1 MSNDTAERIVS
12 GMRVTGKL
20 HLGHF
25 HGVIK
30 NWLALQNTYECFF
43 FAADWHGLTTHYE
56 NPKDMPTQ
64 AINMVADWLAAGI
77 NPNQAK
83 IFIQSWVPEHAELH
97 LLLSMMVPLPWLERI
112 PSYKDQK
119 NKLADKD
126 LDTYGFL
133 GYPVLM
139 SADILLYK
147 AQFVPVGED
156 QTSHLECTREI
167 ARRFN
172 HLYGQEVDFQEKA
185 LKAVE
190 KLGKKNA
197 ALYQE
202 FRRAFQEEG
211 NKEALAMAEALLDQQ
226 KNLFLADRERLLGF
240 ISGTSKI
247 ILPEPQILLTEHA
260 KLPGLDGQKMSKS
273 YNNSI
278 LLGDAPDV
286 IEQKIKTMPTDPA
299 RVRRT
304 DPGDPKKCPAW
315 GLHQVYSDAATQEW
329 VQQGCRSAGIGC
341 LECKKPLIDAIEK
354 EQAPIRERAIE
365 YQKSPQ
371 MIYDILHDG
380 AEAAR
385 ETARKTMS
393 EIKEVM
399 GLDYPK

>member
-1 MSNDTAERIVS
+1 
-12 GMRVTGKL
+12 
-20 HLGHF
+20 
-25 HGVIK
+25 
-30 NWLALQNTYECFF
+30 
-43 FAADWHGLTTHYE
+43 
-56 NPKDMPTQ
+56 
-64 AINMVADWLAAGI
+64 
-77 NPNQAK
+77 
-83 IFIQSWVPEHAELH
+83 VPEHAELH
-97 LLLSMMVPLPWLERI
+97 LLLSMITPLPWLERV

-119 NKLADKD
+119 TKLIDKD

-133 GYPVLM
+133 GYPVLQ

-156 QTSHLECTREI
+156 QVSHIELTREM

-172 HLYGQEVDFQEKA
+172 HLYGQEVDFQAKA
-185 LKAVE
+185 LKAIE

-226 KNLFLADRERLLGF
+226 KSLFLADRERLLGF
-240 ISGTSKI
+240 ISGNTKI
-247 ILPEPQILLTEHA
+247 ILPEPQTLLTKNA

-278 LLGDAPDV
+278 LLGDSPEI
-286 IEQKIKTMPTDPA
+286 IEHKIKTMPTDPA

-304 DPGDPKKCPAW
+304 DPGNPEKCPVW
-315 GLHQVYSDAATQEW
+315 GLHQVYSDETTQAW

-341 LECKKPLIDAIEK
+341 LECKRPLIDSIEK
-354 EQAPIRERAIE
+354 EQAPIRERALE
-365 YQKSPQ
+365 YQKNPQ
-371 MIYDILHDG
+371 MIHDILHDG
-380 AEAAR
+380 ADAAR
-385 ETARKTMS
+385 ETARKTMG

-399 GLDYPK
+399 GLDYLK

>member
-1 MSNDTAERIVS
+1 MLNDTAERIVS
-12 GMRVTGKL
+12 GMRVTGRL

-30 NWLALQNTYECFF
+30 NWLELQNSYECFF

-56 NPKDMPTQ
+56 NPKSIPEQ
-64 AINMVADWLAAGI
+64 AISMVADWLAAGI

-97 LLLSMMVPLPWLERI
+97 LLLSMIAPLPWLERV

-119 NKLADKD
+119 TKLADKD

-133 GYPVLM
+133 GYPVLQA
-139 SADILLYK
+139 ADILLYK
-147 AQFVPVGED
+147 AHLVPVGED
-156 QTSHLECTREI
+156 QISHIELTREI

-172 HLYGQEVDFQEKA
+172 HLYGQEVDFQTKA

-197 ALYQE
+197 ALYQA
-202 FRRAFQEEG
+202 FRKAFQEEG

-247 ILPEPQILLTEHA
+247 ILPEPQALLTKHA

-273 YNNSI
+273 YHNTI
-278 LLGDAPDV
+278 LLGDAKEV

-304 DPGDPKKCPAW
+304 DPGTPEKCPVFA
-315 GLHQVYSDAATQEW
+315 LHQVYSDEATQDW
-329 VQQGCRSAGIGC
+329 VKKGCATAGIGC
-341 LECKKPLIDAIEK
+341 LECKGPLIKAIEA
-354 EQAPIRERAIE
+354 EQEPIRERALE
-365 YQKSPQ
+365 YQKNPQ
-371 MIYDILHDG
+371 VIYDILHDG

-385 ETARKTMS
+385 ESARKTMS
-393 EIKEVM
+393 EVKEVM
-399 GLDYPK
+399 GLDYLK